1 MKRLYIPVAA
11 LALMAGGAYAQST
24 TPAAP
29 ATGSPAP
36 QATQPATPPP
46 AAPSTEAQPT
56 TPSTR
61 TSHKRMTLK
70 ERFDAANTTH
80 DGHLTK
86 AQAEA
91 SGGFKLLTR
100 HWSEFD
106 KTGKGYVT
114 MADIHAYYRQRR
126 AARRASHGTTS
137 GSAPSGSMAPA
148 QTTPPAGSTGQSE

>member
-11 LALMAGGAYAQST
+11 LALIAGGAYAQTT

-29 ATGSPAP
+29 ATGS
-36 QATQPATPPP
+36 QATQPATPPTTP
-46 AAPSTEAQPT
+46 PSTEAQPMAPAPT
-56 TPSTR
+56 THTR
-61 TSHKRMTLK
+61 HHTHAKRTTLK
-70 ERFDAANTTH
+70 QRFDAANTTH

-91 SGGFKLLTR
+91 SGHFKLLTR

-114 MADIHAYYRQRR
+114 MADIHAYYRERR
-126 AARRASHGTTS
+126 AARRAAHHPMPPS
-137 GSAPSGSMAPA
+137 GSAPAGTMAPA
-148 QTTPPAGSTGQSE
+148 SGSTGQSQ